1 MDPSHGSHDEAVR
14 SRFSETAAAVGRR
27 SDERAERLAA
37 RVRHLLTLSGL
48 ERALDVG
55 AGTGALAFALAPL
68 VREVVALDMVPELL
82 DEGRARAA
90 AVPNV
95 TFVQGDIT
103 RLPFEDGSFDLTGSL
118 MVLHHTERPELAMS
132 EMTRVTRLG
141 GTLLIVDQVASLD
154 PLAAL
159 ELNHFEAARDPSH
172 VRTLTDPDLR
182 GLFEANNLVVI
193 RDELLEE
200 HRDLGSYLDLAGCTG
215 PERERAEQL
224 APGHDSY
231 QTTVG
236 WYVLQKRPY
245 GA

>member
-14 SRFSETAAAVGRR
+14 SRFSQTAAAVGRL

-37 RVRHLLTLSGL
+37 RVRHLLTTLGT
-48 ERALDVG
+48 ERALDAG
-55 AGTGALAFALAPL
+55 TGTGALAFALAPL
-68 VREVVALDMVPELL
+68 VREVVAVDMVPELL
-82 DEGRARAA
+82 DEGRARGAA
-90 AVPNV
+90 APNV
-95 TFVQGDIT
+95 TFVEGDLT
-103 RLPFEDGSFDLTGSL
+103 KLAFPDDSFDLTGSL
-118 MVLHHTERPELAMS
+118 MVLHHTARPELAMA

-141 GTLLIVDQVASLD
+141 GTLLIVDQVAPLD

-159 ELNHFEAARDPSH
+159 ELNRFEAARDPSH
-172 VRTLTDPDLR
+172 VRALTDQDLR

-200 HRDLGSYLDLAGCTG
+200 HRGLGSYLDLAGCTG
-215 PERERAEQL
+215 PERERAQQL

-236 WYVLQKRPY
+236 WYVLEKRPY